1 MSLNMYLGE
10 VQAQTESMNAF
21 CTATIQ
27 GMEQAIQSIDAFAID
42 TVLQGQTYSSAKAYF
57 LQTFRPL
64 AQGIIYLCEELIRQN
79 NAFPSQFQ
87 SQVAQADVIEQE
99 LLEQIRGI
107 EQTKAGIEVISNTLP
122 GMQAMMGIFDM
133 MKRKLQEKLEHLHE
147 FNYTSSSN
155 YDTALQLAASI
166 AQGLAEVQSGKGF
179 SPVSGTF
186 STQGLNMEWIASI
199 QQITEEK
206 AREAEIK
213 KEIEEII
220 ALREQ
225 EANRPW
231 YEKTAIGTWEFMKE
245 FFQGAGSAAFES
257 VIGLE
262 SPDNDELESKLTY
275 QAGRFT
281 GNVIAG
287 AASII
292 EILEGLTVIGGSN
305 FLTLVAT
312 VGTGGLASPIAITFD
327 AAATTAGVGLVGHG
341 LFAGRNAIQ
350 NGKDTL
356 QKIQS
361 SSSGSVSGVKGS
373 SETAKNLLK
382 DGKFVESD
390 LELKYAEYCAR
401 KAKDGKV
408 PKDRLNWKEASDY
421 WTKDSPMARGNR
433 FNKTAE
439 KNRWYPNNEVH
450 LSNGKRLDSYDP
462 IKGEIVSRKAT
473 DLADID
479 IKTFEKHLKEMKD
492 KYTVGTKIRS
502 NKYRRI
508 DGKSLEGKQILEIP
522 ASNKNFERIEE
533 YIKLAKEKYDI
544 NIRFRE
550 E

>member
-10 VQAQTESMNAF
+10 VHTQTQSMNAV

-42 TVLQGQTYSSAKAYF
+42 MVLQGQTYSSAKSF
-57 LQTFRPL
+57 FVQTFRPL

-79 NAFPSQFQ
+79 DAFPSQFQ
-87 SQVAQADVIEQE
+87 SQVASTDVIEQE
-99 LLEQIRGI
+99 LLEQIREI
-107 EQTKAGIEVISNTLP
+107 DRMKTSMEAISQAMPIP
-122 GMQAMMGIFDM
+122 GMDAMVNLFTVMR
-133 MKRKLQEKLEHLHE
+133 KKLQEKLDHLYE

-179 SPVSGTF
+179 SPASGTF
-186 STQGLNMEWIASI
+186 SIQELNMEWTGPI
-199 QQITEEK
+199 QAITESK
-206 AREAEIK
+206 AREAQ
-213 KEIEEII
+213 IEKAI

-356 QKIQS
+356 QKFQS
-361 SSSGSVSGVKGS
+361 SPSSGGGKGTGEGKKGNMEDFNPKTATNKQKGNYGEIKSSDNLLNNQSLKDAGFDLKPVGKGAPSSIDDKIVKGIDGLYENTNAES
-373 SETAKNLLK
+373 KIKYVIDEAKFGSSKLGKTKDGPQMSNDWLKGSETGKSRILK
-382 DGKFVESD
+382 AVDGDKKLAIKISNA
-390 LELKYAEYCAR
+390 LQ
-401 KAKDGKV
+401 DGKV
-408 PKDRLNWKEASDY
+408 ERVLSKV
-421 WTKDSPMARGNR
+421 DSSGNV
-433 FNKTAE
+433 KT
-439 KNRWYPNNEVH
+439 Y
-450 LSNGKRLDSYDP
+450 
-462 IKGEIVSRKAT
+462 
-473 DLADID
+473 
-479 IKTFEKHLKEMKD
+479 
-492 KYTVGTKIRS
+492 
-502 NKYRRI
+502 RI
-508 DGKSLEGKQILEIP
+508 D
-522 ASNKNFERIEE
+522 
-533 YIKLAKEKYDI
+533 AKGDI
-544 NIRFRE
+544 IGE
-550 E
+550 WP